1 MNPWVVRS
9 PCTPACATE
18 ATPRVTA
25 ARIAQRY
32 IALSGALAL
41 GAAQQRRLADPHIMR
56 IQARNVLWALG
67 VRIDASRTPLSVPV
81 EPGGPGTLI
90 VADHISWLDVLAL
103 LAVEPATLLAK
114 REVERWP
121 VFGSLATKA
130 GARFIDRDRPRELP
144 TTVADLA
151 HLLRAGRSVM
161 VFPQGTT
168 WCSQRAGGFRRAMF
182 QAAIDAGAPVRPVT
196 ISYSQRDRPTKVAAF
211 LGDEGVG
218 PSLHRVAGARDLTVR
233 VRAHAPL
240 MPAVDRRALAA
251 AAQAAVCGS
260 APLDHA

>member
-56 IQARNVLWALG
+56 IQARNVLRALG

-168 WCSQRAGGFRRAMF
+168 WCSQRAGGQERTGGGTDAAYAALSGKPVIESLGLPGFGYHSNQAEYVMVDAIPRRLYLASRLVM
-182 QAAIDAGAPVRPVT
+182 
-196 ISYSQRDRPTKVAAF
+196 
-211 LGDEGVG
+211 
-218 PSLHRVAGARDLTVR
+218 DL
-233 VRAHAPL
+233 
-240 MPAVDRRALAA
+240 
-251 AAQAAVCGS
+251 AQGR
-260 APLDHA
+260 